1 MDLRTR
7 VVIKSTQALL
17 ASRGLEAHGAV
28 QTYIDSEVLRLNAP
42 YMPFQS
48 GQLIQSG
55 IHGTDVGSGIV
66 RYNAPYARY
75 LYYGKL
81 MVGANGSS
89 WAKKGEKKRVT
100 DKDLTYNGA
109 PKRGS
114 YSFERMK
121 AAHQKSI
128 LQGAARI
135 AGGRCR

>member
-1 MDLRTR
+1 M
-7 VVIKSTQALL
+7 A
-17 ASRGLEAHGAV
+17 ARGLEAHGAV

-81 MVGANGSS
+81 MVGSNGSP

-100 DKDLTYNGA
+100 DRNLTYHGA
-109 PKRGS
+109 PMRGS

-121 AAHQKSI
+121 TAHQRNI
-128 LQGAARI
+128 LQGAARV
-135 AGGRCR
+135 AGGRCK